1 MSQGDLTVRKTQQK
15 ADTCLFDRK
24 PVKNKMSFSN
34 LRRNSQSTLA
44 MLQDQLEKSAKS
56 ESSGG
61 GGDDRLWKPTLDNKT
76 GTANYTIR
84 FLPAPANENLPWQK
98 LVSHYFEG
106 PNGDKYVE
114 NSLSTFGEPDPVAQ
128 LQKRLWDEGTE
139 ASKEQYYNQKRKVY
153 WYSNIYVLKDARDG
167 GVNEGKTFLYRYPKK
182 IYDKIQG
189 CFKPEY
195 AGEEAYDPTDFWQ
208 GANFN
213 LRIKTQGGYWNYDDS
228 GFGARMALS
237 ADDDELEGIYNNL
250 YSLEEI
256 ISRDKFKSYDQLKE
270 RLEFVL
276 GTNRPAAAAPVV
288 KDEIDEEL
296 DWAAPSAPAPQPIET
311 AAPTASGKEDE
322 DAFSFFQNLKDAQ
335 F

>member
-1 MSQGDLTVRKTQQK
+1 
-15 ADTCLFDRK
+15 
-24 PVKNKMSFSN
+24 MSFSN

-61 GGDDRLWKPTLDNKT
+61 GGDDRLWKPTLDKKT
-76 GTANYTIR
+76 GTANYQIR

-153 WYSNIYVLKDARDG
+153 WYSNIYVVKDARDG
-167 GVNEGKTFLYRYPKK
+167 GINEGKTFLYRYPKK
-182 IYDKIQG
+182 IYDKVQG

-237 ADDDELEGIYNNL
+237 SDDDELERIYNGL

-256 ISRDKFKSYDQLKE
+256 ISRDKFKTYDQLKE
-270 RLEFVL
+270 RLDFVL
-276 GTNRPAAAAPVV
+276 GTNRPVAASTVSAPARELRAEYSVQ

-296 DWAAPSAPAPQPIET
+296 DWAAPSAPAPEPI
-311 AAPTASGKEDE
+311 APPVTSSSSTEED
-322 DAFSFFQNLKDAQ
+322 DAFAFFANISNKNSD